1 MIVLDISLQLMA
13 PGASAYLSRIDIRET
28 LAYLATNSLRRDARS
43 MAPELPDTAAR
54 VHRWIVLFIVSIM
67 LVDSLIL
74 LGTEQWLSGFLALT
88 IGTVITLATIVG
100 GRLWVRIPSE
110 LQIFALVFVFA
121 ALFLGE
127 ARSFYERFW
136 WWDIVL
142 HASSGLLLGIF
153 GFLLVYVLNESERI
167 DLAMRPRFVALFA
180 FTFAFGVGAL
190 WEIFE
195 FAMDQVFGTTM
206 QKPMFGDP
214 SGLTD
219 TMWDLI
225 VDATSAAAIS
235 AFGWAYMHRRERS
248 FIDVWIRKFI
258 DHNPQLFTRKR
269 WARRRG
275 EREHP
280 E

>member
-1 MIVLDISLQLMA
+1 MTSGRPANDISE
-13 PGASAYLSRIDIRET
+13 RI
-28 LAYLATNSLRRDARS
+28 
-43 MAPELPDTAAR
+43 
-54 VHRWIVLFIVSIM
+54 HRWIVAVIVTIM
-67 LVDSLIL
+67 LVDSIIL
-74 LGTEQWLSGFLALT
+74 LNTEQWLSGFLALT
-88 IGTVITLATIVG
+88 IAGVIVLAMILG
-100 GRLWVRIPSE
+100 GRLSVSIPSE
-110 LQIFALVFVFA
+110 LQILALIFVFA

-127 ARSFYERFW
+127 VRSFYERFW

-142 HASSGLLLGIF
+142 HTSSGLLLGIF

-180 FTFAFGVGAL
+180 FTFAFGVGSL
-190 WEIFE
+190 WEVFE
-195 FAMDQVFGTTM
+195 FAMDRTFGTTM

-225 VDATSAAAIS
+225 VDAAGAAASS

-258 DHNPQLFTRKR
+258 DRNPRLFSSPLPDSDSTD
-269 WARRRG
+269 G
-275 EREHP
+275 
-280 E
+280 